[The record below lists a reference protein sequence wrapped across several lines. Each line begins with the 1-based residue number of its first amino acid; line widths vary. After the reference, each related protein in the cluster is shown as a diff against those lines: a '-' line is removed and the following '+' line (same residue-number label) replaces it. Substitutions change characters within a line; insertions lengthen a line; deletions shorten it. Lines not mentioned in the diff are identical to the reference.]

1 MRWCRCL
8 SLHLLSR
15 GAILGR
21 LRPGFGLLAETQ
33 SDGQALLRGIGGPS
47 WSPVTCSISVSTS
60 IMQEGC
66 DSPLG
71 RCCA

>member
-1 MRWCRCL
+1 M
-8 SLHLLSR
+8 
-15 GAILGR
+15 GR

-60 IMQEGC
+60 IMHKGC
-66 DSPLG
+66 DSPPRSAVFLLLNG
-71 RCCA
+71 WIVVLENPIPV